1 MIEAILILTALV
13 AGLFWFIIRVVRQ
26 NAKTDA
32 AYDNFIQQDQKRRDA
47 ENAGAK
53 ERKETA
59 DSNDAAIRDRLRKR
73 SSKWR
78 L

>member
-1 MIEAILILTALV
+1 MIEAVLILAALV
-13 AGLFWFIIRVVRQ
+13 AGLFWFILRVVRQ

-32 AYDNFIQQDQKRRDA
+32 AYDNFIEQDQKRRDA

-59 DSNDAAIRDRLRKR
+59 DSDDAAIRERLRKR
-73 SSKWR
+73 SDKWR
-78 L
+78 V